1 MVEVSIQKRERK
13 LVIVTLGEGD
23 LLGEV
28 AIIDQL
34 PRTATAQAVEDTQ
47 VVAIPLDYINQ
58 KVDCADPTVRFFL
71 QIGDAAIAEK
81 AYFYRCPIAF
91 MQQAR

>member
-1 MVEVSIQKRERK
+1 VK
-13 LVIVTLGEGD
+13 VICWAKWQSSTSSS
-23 LLGEV
+23 
-28 AIIDQL
+28 
-34 PRTATAQAVEDTQ
+34 AQAVEDTQ
-47 VVAIPLDYINQ
+47 VVAILLDYINQ